1 MSFLRSAAP
10 PPPNQE
16 AARISWRRLLLA
28 AAPTSA
34 AVAVMFALMA
44 DGVLAASFA
53 VSGDS
58 FKISADRLEG
68 KDFQQFPGADGDVK
82 GRRHPVAVSAI
93 GSAEIRNMCQS
104 VQVGLPLGKV
114 TMRITAGRGERPVTA
129 RALVVDPEQQA
140 GDTVFTDFQAGRDA
154 STLTEVPGKAGPA
167 GVFGQQADTVRI
179 TGLRQVAWATTAGT
193 FRLPGLRLRF
203 GGSGLE
209 CF

>member
-1 MSFLRSAAP
+1 MSFFRSVTP
-10 PPPNQE
+10 PPPDQE
-16 AARISWRRLLLA
+16 ARVSWRRLLLA
-28 AAPTSA
+28 AVPTAA
-34 AVAVMFALMA
+34 AVAVMFGLMA

-68 KDFQQFPGADGDVK
+68 KGFQQFPAADGDVR

-93 GSAEIRNMCQS
+93 GSAEIRNLCQS
-104 VQVGLPLGKV
+104 VRVGLPIGKV
-114 TMRITAGRGERPVTA
+114 TLRITAGNGSRPVTA
-129 RALVVDPEQQA
+129 RTLVVDPEQQA
-140 GDTVFTDFQAGRDA
+140 GDTVFTGFQAGRDA
-154 STLTEVPGKAGPA
+154 STLTEVPGKTGPA
-167 GVFGQQADTVRI
+167 GVFGQQADTVTI